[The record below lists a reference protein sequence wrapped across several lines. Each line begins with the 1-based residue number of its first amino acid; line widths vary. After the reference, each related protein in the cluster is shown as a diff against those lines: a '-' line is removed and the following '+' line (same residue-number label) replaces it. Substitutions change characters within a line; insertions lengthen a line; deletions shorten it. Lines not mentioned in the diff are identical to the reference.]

1 MISPGRHRPLAQD
14 AWNESTA
21 RVAIEEIAADAIA
34 NFHPDTFWPA
44 HPGDDGV
51 GDGDPSFYMGAAGV
65 IWALDYLHRIGA
77 ARVAEDFRPVLPKL
91 IEQTIIDF
99 KASSPTDY
107 EKHGSLLRGDMGAA
121 LLAMRL
127 APTSSV
133 ADLVY
138 RRAEA
143 NNGLPIRELMW
154 GMPGSMVAAVHM
166 AEMTQE
172 ARWRGLFEVQ
182 AARLLAELEDTPQ
195 GPLWTQNLYGAKDR
209 FLGPVHGFAGNV
221 IPLLLGWD
229 WLTAA
234 QQAHVAEFVPKS
246 LEANAWRY
254 EVGTTWG
261 PRSKREKRLFICQHC
276 HGAPGMVTTFADA
289 PFATPEFD
297 ALLLDGGRF
306 AWAAGPL
313 TKGSNLC
320 HGTGGN
326 GYAFLKLYRRT
337 NDLLIRCPTER
348 LPSGLYT
355 SPVGHRPRLDLTFGR
370 GGGNLARPRAI
381 EVRHDLAINSK
392 YRGAQ
397 ADTNRLYHSH
407 IFCRP
412 FNPRTSAFTRY
423 RIA

>member
-1 MISPGRHRPLAQD
+1 MITPGRHRPLVQE
-14 AWNESTA
+14 AWTESA
-21 RVAIEEIAADAIA
+21 VRGAIEEIAADAIA
-34 NFHPDTFWPA
+34 HFHPDTFWPA
-44 HPGDDGV
+44 HPSDDGV
-51 GDGDPSFYMGAAGV
+51 GDSDPSFYKGAAGV

-77 ARVAEDFRPVLPKL
+77 TRVAGDFRSVLSKL
-91 IEQTIIDF
+91 TERTVIDHE
-99 KASSPTDY
+99 ASSPTDY

-127 APTSSV
+127 EPTSSL

-138 RRAEA
+138 RRAQA

-166 AEMTQE
+166 GEMTE
-172 ARWRGLFEVQ
+172 EERWRGLFEVQ
-182 AARLLAELEDTPQ
+182 AARLLAELENTPQ
-195 GPLWTQNLYGAKDR
+195 GPLWTQDLYGAKDR

-234 QQAHVAEFVPKS
+234 QQAHVAEFVPKT

-297 ALLLDGGRF
+297 ALP
-306 AWAAGPL
+306 GPPD
-313 TKGSNLC
+313 
-320 HGTGGN
+320 
-326 GYAFLKLYRRT
+326 R
-337 NDLLIRCPTER
+337 
-348 LPSGLYT
+348 
-355 SPVGHRPRLDLTFGR
+355 
-370 GGGNLARPRAI
+370 
-381 EVRHDLAINSK
+381 
-392 YRGAQ
+392 
-397 ADTNRLYHSH
+397 
-407 IFCRP
+407 
-412 FNPRTSAFTRY
+412 
-423 RIA
+423 